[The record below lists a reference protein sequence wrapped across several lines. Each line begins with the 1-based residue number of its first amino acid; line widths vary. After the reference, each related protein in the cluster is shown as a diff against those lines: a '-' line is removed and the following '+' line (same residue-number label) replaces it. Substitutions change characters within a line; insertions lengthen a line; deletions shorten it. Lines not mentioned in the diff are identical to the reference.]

1 MSGQGNWNKVEWTA
15 SYFLLA
21 VLFTVLIIRLGFVSV
36 WPLPTLDLIL
46 SWIAFIAVTAAFW
59 FGRKSRPVRLWVI
72 GYGAATQ
79 LIPMVIREPVL
90 LLPIVGAAIP
100 VGIIVWALIVLSKK
114 GQARPSAG
122 HS

>member
-1 MSGQGNWNKVEWTA
+1 MNGQGNWNKVEWTA

-36 WPLPTLDLIL
+36 WPLPTLDLVL

-59 FGRKSRPVRLWVI
+59 FGRKNRPVRLWVI

-90 LLPIVGAAIP
+90 LLPIVGAAVP
-100 VGIIVWALIVLSKK
+100 VGIIVWALIALSKK
-114 GQARPSAG
+114 GQARASTG